1 MGAAG
6 AACGAAVFGDARCCS
21 ALCAK
26 GGWRG
31 LGGGGGVHSPHV
43 CTRVCKAPAEPCGRA
58 VGRMDGQMDGWTRP
72 SWPGISPRRL
82 KEGQERID
90 LLTPFPMG
98 GLGSGAAS
106 CSVSLSTG
114 SILLSEGG
122 GPVLGALLRPHLPA
136 PPPSSSPLPISAS
149 GRSAARGGR
158 WKIAGRKE
166 PKAGVINIERVG
178 FRCRL
183 QQLCWLQCHTISPQV
198 Y

>member
-1 MGAAG
+1 MLKFWGVLKFWG
-6 AACGAAVFGDARCCS
+6 MLKFLGDAVLFGGCWSSGWCCS
-21 ALCAK
+21 IWGCAVLLCTLCQ
-26 GGWRG
+26 GWLEG
-31 LGGGGGVHSPHV
+31 TGGGGGVHSPHV

-122 GPVLGALLRPHLPA
+122 D
-136 PPPSSSPLPISAS
+136 PS
-149 GRSAARGGR
+149 
-158 WKIAGRKE
+158 
-166 PKAGVINIERVG
+166 
-178 FRCRL
+178 
-183 QQLCWLQCHTISPQV
+183 
-198 Y
+198 